1 MLYIYEA
8 SNVQKLHVLSMDG
21 FESYNID
28 LVDNSFIQPDGQCE
42 THGSQVQNKSTR
54 FHLTNDTIEMLQ
66 CYHDV

>member
-1 MLYIYEA
+1 
-8 SNVQKLHVLSMDG
+8 MDG

-54 FHLTNDTIEMLQ
+54 FHSTNDTIEMLQ